1 MTNLNIDVPE
11 CDLIIASD
19 AVVGNIIY
27 LRYSSMNVLN
37 RALKRLQRARRKHL
51 LTGHM
56 GVRSTG
62 AIANALFYMG
72 RLREIV
78 IAARQSSDATDSV
91 LKTEL
96 QACLPL
102 GSVKSVLFIPYALY
116 DRDAYALQARKRFEK
131 MGFDLTSIHTA
142 SDPAQVIND
151 TEAVFIGGGNTFRLL
166 KALYDFDLIER
177 LRRRV
182 AEGMPYVG
190 SSAGSNVAGPTI
202 KTTKDMPIVQPP
214 SFEALGLVPFQ
225 ISPHFLDP
233 DPNSTHMG
241 ETQEERILQFLEEN
255 DTTVAGL
262 REGAMVRVENGST
275 TLKGSSGA
283 RIFRKGLG
291 PVEVQP
297 GAQLDSL
304 LEKI

>member
-1 MTNLNIDVPE
+1 MKNANNRVLLISNSTLHGSGYLDHAAAEI
-11 CDLIIASD
+11 CDFL
-19 AVVGNIIY
+19 
-27 LRYSSMNVLN
+27 
-37 RALKRLQRARRKHL
+37 
-51 LTGHM
+51 
-56 GVRSTG
+56 
-62 AIANALFYMG
+62 G
-72 RLREIV
+72 RE
-78 IAARQSSDATDSV
+78 
-91 LKTEL
+91 
-96 QACLPL
+96 
-102 GSVKSVLFIPYALY
+102 KSVLFVPYALY
-116 DRDAYALQARKRFEK
+116 DRDAYTSLAQKRFEK

-142 SDPAQVIND
+142 SDPTQAIND
-151 TEAVFIGGGNTFRLL
+151 TQAVFIGGGNTFRLL
-166 KALYDFDLIER
+166 KGLYDFDLIEQ

-214 SFEALGLVPFQ
+214 SFDALGLVPFQ

-262 REGAMVRVENGST
+262 REGAMVRVENGLT
-275 TLKGSSGA
+275 TLKGSAGA
-283 RIFRKGLG
+283 RIFRKGME

-297 GAQLDSL
+297 GAQLNDL
-304 LEKI
+304 LERI